1 MAIKKVKKFSPSK
14 NFLKGNNIL
23 VTGAGSGIGKEVALA
38 AAEYG
43 ANLIL
48 LSKDVKKLY
57 SVQDEINKKHNLNP
71 LVIEFDFLKA
81 KGSDYQKLG
90 EALYEEYEKLDGI
103 AHIAGILGYLSPLI
117 STSENQLQTVMR
129 VNFESNFLLTQICLP
144 LLLQAKNPSI
154 IFTSSGVGRKGRAFW
169 TSYSI
174 SKFAIEGLMQVL
186 ADEYENKM
194 RINSYNPGATRTAM
208 RAQAFPAEDPLS
220 LKTPTDRA
228 IDYLWL
234 LSKENNSTGIA
245 YDFSE

>member
-1 MAIKKVKKFSPSK
+1 MDIRKLKKFSPSK
-14 NFLKGNNIL
+14 NFLEGKNIL
-23 VTGAGSGIGKEVALA
+23 VTGAGSGIGREVAVA
-38 AAEYG
+38 AAQYG

-57 SVQDEINKKHNLNP
+57 SIQNEISENYNLNP

-81 KGSDYQKLG
+81 KGIDYQKLG
-90 EALYEEYEKLDGI
+90 EALYEEYDKLDGI

-144 LLLQAKNPSI
+144 LLLQAKYPSV

-174 SKFAIEGLMQVL
+174 SKFAVEGLMQVM

-194 RINSYNPGATRTAM
+194 KINSYNPGATKTAM

-220 LKTPTDRA
+220 LKTPADRA
-228 IDYLWL
+228 MDYLWL
-234 LSKENNSTGIA
+234 LSDENNSTGIA